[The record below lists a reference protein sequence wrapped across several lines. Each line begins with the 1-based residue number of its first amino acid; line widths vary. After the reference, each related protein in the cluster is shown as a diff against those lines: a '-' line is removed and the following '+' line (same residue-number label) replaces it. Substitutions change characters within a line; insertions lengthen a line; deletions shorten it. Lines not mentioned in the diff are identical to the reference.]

1 MTTTTLLL
9 KPTDHGRPI
18 TDEELLSADYVGGYK
33 YEIIDGRVYVSA
45 EPDPDENDLEDWL
58 VEKLRDYAR
67 ACPGVINKVTNKG
80 RVFVHSRKRSTIP
93 EPDVAA
99 FSDYPLDRRLKG
111 LKWSEVSPVLVC
123 EVLMGKAEKDLV
135 RNVKLYLAVPS
146 IQEYWVL
153 DGRDDAEKPTLIQHR
168 RSGKR
173 WVVKTL
179 EFGSTLTTKLLP
191 GFSLI
196 IDPLK

>member
-1 MTTTTLLL
+1 L

-18 TDEELLSADYVGGYK
+18 TDEELLAADFVGGYK
-33 YEIIDGRVYVSA
+33 YEIINGRVYVSA
-45 EPDPDENDLEDWL
+45 EPDPDENVLELWL
-58 VEKLRDYAR
+58 YHKLYDYSR
-67 ACPGVINKVTNKG
+67 TCPGVINHVSTKT
-80 RVFVHSRKRSTIP
+80 RVHVAVRRRATIP

-99 FSDYPLDRRLKG
+99 YSEFPLERRLRG
-111 LKWSEVSPVLVC
+111 LKWFEVSPVLVC

-153 DGRDDAEKPTLIQHR
+153 DGREDAEKPSLIQHR

-173 WVVKTL
+173 WIVKTL
-179 EFGSTLTTKLLP
+179 PFGSTLTTKLLP
-191 GFSLI
+191 GFSLL